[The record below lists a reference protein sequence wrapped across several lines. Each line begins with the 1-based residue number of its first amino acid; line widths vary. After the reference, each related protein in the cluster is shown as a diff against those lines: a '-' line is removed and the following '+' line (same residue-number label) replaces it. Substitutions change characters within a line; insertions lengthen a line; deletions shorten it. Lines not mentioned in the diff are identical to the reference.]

1 MEKSIRCSLCGTG
14 MEILQVDKY
23 NKPHGF
29 ALIASG
35 VLFVAAIPAE
45 ALLGLVLLPFGLVV
59 AFSKKEVWS
68 CPSCLSVTDKRGSKQ
83 KYGW

>member
-1 MEKSIRCSLCGTG
+1 MEKPARCTLCGTD
-14 MEILQVDKY
+14 MKILQLDKY

-29 ALIASG
+29 ALMAIG
-35 VLFVAAIPAE
+35 VVIVAAIPAE
-45 ALLGLVLLPFGLVV
+45 ALLSLVLLPFGLVV

-68 CPSCLSVTDKRGSKQ
+68 CPSCFSLTERLGNKQ